1 MSSILTKIIKG
12 ELPSNKIAENKSNL
26 SFRNI
31 HPASHW
37 QTLVILYDAIDDLF
51 DLPDTL
57 LTDTV
62 LFAKEVAGAI
72 DKALKPLRT
81 GLIVEGLEVPHAH
94 IHLIP
99 VYERT
104 QDFSLGKKVDLSGDE
119 MAEIARLISEKF

>member
-1 MSSILTKIIKG
+1 MASIFTKIIKG
-12 ELPSNKIAENKSNL
+12 ELPSYKIAENESHL
-26 SFRNI
+26 AFLDI
-31 HPASHW
+31 HPAARGH
-37 QTLVILYDAIDDLF
+37 TLVIPKVEIDYLF

-62 LFAKEVAGAI
+62 LFAKEVAVAI
-72 DKALKPLRT
+72 DKALNPLRT

-94 IHLIP
+94 IHLLP